1 MPRPAKSGYA
11 RLAQD
16 DWLHD
21 SDSDEDPSADISTY
35 RDGLS
40 RSKRTVS
47 IQPDPTAIH
56 RPTLSPTHTHSF
68 SGRPRRDSSGVDIKA
83 INNRLEKWAEEIAS
97 KFKRKGKSKR
107 VNGEKRLEIYYSVF
121 VPPEGMKA
129 LTPEYTGYPEPVYSR
144 REFEDVVDSVKYAI
158 GRGVHPKLISQ
169 GSSGSYFAKNS
180 SGKTVGVFKPKDEEP
195 YGNLNPKWTKWLHR
209 NLFPCFFGR
218 SCLIPNLSYV
228 SEAAASYL
236 DRQLRTF
243 IVPYTDLV
251 WLSSKSFHYDF
262 WDRRAFYRKGKPF
275 PEKVGSFQVFLNGY
289 KDATTFLKEHPWPDR
304 YNSSFQTEGMN
315 RRRTG
320 WTSSCR
326 TSGDEEDYIDE
337 EAALEDVA
345 DPDEAE
351 SRRYF
356 WTDTLRQSFREELEK
371 MILLDY
377 LMRNTDRGADNW
389 MIKIDRQAGQASFV
403 SSPMRL
409 PADGG
414 GGGGGGGDIGSGL
427 QTLEEESHTH
437 LKTPSPS
444 PGYRSQKPMTLTSR
458 SGTPLS
464 TTGAPPE
471 TVHIGAIDNSLA
483 FPWKHPDQWRS
494 FPYGWLFLPVSLVGQ
509 PFSQKTRDHFLPLL
523 TSTKWWEET
532 QMGLKEIFK
541 LDADFKERMW
551 AKQLAV
557 LKGQAF
563 NIVETLKSPDQGPLE
578 LTRRTRVH
586 VWDDEMD
593 IPVAVPLTVPSSEAR
608 LRNHAEM
615 NGEVDIGAGAASAPA
630 PYTSLNLLGSPTSE
644 MPRAG
649 RFGVRASSDS
659 QRSMDMKT
667 LEDPLISPTE
677 EAPPRPQFGRGGVRK
692 KGKGTSAANGVAEEG
707 TVSLDGRSQSSWS
720 RALGMKGTAS
730 AAAVN
735 GANGG
740 RRGYS
745 SVSTNGSSRR
755 ASIFG
760 AYDVEE
766 GDLGFSAA
774 EGLESSH
781 RKVIVERL
789 EAVKSKPP
797 VFTWC

>member
-11 RLAQD
+11 RIAQD
-16 DWLHD
+16 EWLND
-21 SDSDEDPSADISTY
+21 SDSEEDIEAY

-40 RSKRTVS
+40 RIKRTVS
-47 IQPDPTAIH
+47 IQPEPTAIYRTPSNPLPG
-56 RPTLSPTHTHSF
+56 RPP
-68 SGRPRRDSSGVDIKA
+68 GRPRRDSSGVDIKA

-97 KFKRKGKSKR
+97 KFKRKSKKQPR
-107 VNGEKRLEIYYSVF
+107 GEKRLEIYYSVF

-129 LTPEYTGYPEPVYSR
+129 LTPEYTGYQEPTFSR
-144 REFEDVVDSVKYAI
+144 GQFEDAVDSVRYAI
-158 GRGVHPKLISQ
+158 GRGIHPKLISQ
-169 GSSGSYFAKNS
+169 GSSGSYFVTNS
-180 SGKTVGVFKPKDEEP
+180 RGKTVAVFKPKDEEP

-262 WDRRAFYRKGKPF
+262 WDRRAFYRKGKPL

-304 YNSSFQTEGMN
+304 YNSSFQQEGSK

-326 TSGDEEDYIDE
+326 TSRDDDYADE
-337 EAALEDVA
+337 EAGLEESEGLS
-345 DPDEAE
+345 DETE
-351 SRRYF
+351 NRGRFF
-356 WTDTLRQSFREELEK
+356 WTDTLRQAFREELEK
-371 MILLDY
+371 LILLDY

-389 MIKIDRQAGQASFV
+389 MVRIDREAQSVQIVS

-409 PADGG
+409 PVDP
-414 GGGGGGGDIGSGL
+414 GDIGGSLDDEGG
-427 QTLEEESHTH
+427 H
-437 LKTPSPS
+437 LKAPS
-444 PGYRSQKPMTLTSR
+444 PGYKAHKPMSINSR

-464 TTGAPPE
+464 AGVE
-471 TVHIGAIDNSLA
+471 KVNIGAIDNSLA

-523 TSTKWWEET
+523 TSTKWWAET

-541 LDADFKERMW
+541 QDADFKERMW

-563 NIVETLKSPDQGPLE
+563 NIVETLKMADSGPLE

-608 LRNHAEM
+608 LRNQAGIM
-615 NGEVDIGAGAASAPA
+615 NGEVDIGTGAASAPV
-630 PYTSLNLLGSPTSE
+630 PYKNMNALGSPTSE
-644 MPRAG
+644 LPRAQ
-649 RFGVRASSDS
+649 RFDLNSGYNGKFSEEA
-659 QRSMDMKT
+659 
-667 LEDPLISPTE
+667 EDFESALVSPTSDVGIQDQQ
-677 EAPPRPQFGRGGVRK
+677 RPQKKK
-692 KGKGTSAANGVAEEG
+692 KGKSVDEG
-707 TVSLDGRSQSSWS
+707 RVSFDGRSQNSWS
-720 RALGMKGTAS
+720 KALGMKG
-730 AAAVN
+730 
-735 GANGG
+735 GG
-740 RRGYS
+740 GVRRGLS
-745 SVSTNGSSRR
+745 SVSTAGSSRR
-755 ASIFG
+755 ASVFG
-760 AYDVEE
+760 AYDEEE

>member
-21 SDSDEDPSADISTY
+21 SESDEDPTADISAY
-35 RDGLS
+35 RDGLN
-40 RSKRTVS
+40 RTKRTVS

-56 RPTLSPTHTHSF
+56 RPTLPSSPTHTF
-68 SGRPRRDSSGVDIKA
+68 NGRPRRDSSGVDIKA

-107 VNGEKRLEIYYSVF
+107 LNGEKRLEIYYSVF
-121 VPPEGMKA
+121 VPPEGMRA
-129 LTPEYTGYPEPVYSR
+129 LTMEYTGYPEPVYSR

-262 WDRRAFYRKGKPF
+262 WDRRAFYRKGKML

-345 DPDEAE
+345 GPDEAE

-389 MIKIDRQAGQASFV
+389 MIKIDRQAGQASIV

-414 GGGGGGGDIGSGL
+414 GDIGSSL
-427 QTLEEESHTH
+427 QTLDEESHMH

-444 PGYRSQKPMTLTSR
+444 PGYRSQKPMMLTSR

-464 TTGAPPE
+464 TAGPPPE

-608 LRNHAEM
+608 LKNHAEM

-630 PYTSLNLLGSPTSE
+630 PYTSVNPLGSPTSE

-649 RFGVRASSDS
+649 RFGVRASSDP
-659 QRSMDMKT
+659 MDSKT
-667 LEDPLISPTE
+667 QEDPLISPTE
-677 EAPPRPQFGRGGVRK
+677 EAPPRPQFGRNNNQRK
-692 KGKGTSAANGVAEEG
+692 KGKGTANGEDV
-707 TVSLDGRSQSSWS
+707 TMSLDGRSQSSWS
-720 RALGMKGTAS
+720 RALGMKGAGTT
-730 AAAVN
+730 AAVSN
-735 GANGG
+735 GVNGTSSG

-745 SVSTNGSSRR
+745 SVSTTGSSRR

>member
-16 DWLHD
+16 EVLHD
-21 SDSDEDPSADISTY
+21 SSDEEDDIAGY
-35 RDGLS
+35 RDGLN
-40 RSKRTVS
+40 RVRRTVS
-47 IQPDPTAIH
+47 IQPEPTAIY
-56 RPTLSPTHTHSF
+56 RSASDLSSSSPTSYRPPA
-68 SGRPRRDSSGVDIKA
+68 RPRRDSSGVDIKA
-83 INNRLEKWAEEIAS
+83 INTRLEKWAEEIAS
-97 KFKRKGKSKR
+97 KFKRKSKSKR
-107 VNGEKRLEIYYSVF
+107 VGEKPLEIYYSVF
-121 VPPEGMKA
+121 VPPEGMRA
-129 LTPEYTGYPEPVYSR
+129 LTVDYAGYKEATYSR
-144 REFEDVVDSVKYAI
+144 REFDDVVDSVKYAI
-158 GRGVHPKLISQ
+158 RGGMHPKLISQ

-180 SGKTVGVFKPKDEEP
+180 NGKTVAVFKPKDEEP

-209 NLFPCFFGR
+209 NF
-218 SCLIPNLSYV
+218 YV

-262 WDRRAFYRKGKPF
+262 WDRRAFYRKGKPL
-275 PEKVGSFQVFLNGY
+275 PEKVGSFQIFLNGF

-304 YNSSFQTEGMN
+304 YNSSFQEEGS
-315 RRRTG
+315 RRRKRG

-326 TSGDEEDYIDE
+326 TSGDDEDYGDE
-337 EAALEDVA
+337 EMGPEDTA
-345 DPDEAE
+345 DENEAE
-351 SRRYF
+351 ARKYF
-356 WTDTLRQSFREELEK
+356 WTDSLRQSFREELEK
-371 MILLDY
+371 LILLDY

-389 MIKIDRQAGQASFV
+389 MVKIDRESGRASIA

-409 PADGG
+409 PMDGG
-414 GGGGGGGDIGSGL
+414 SDINGQNLGPL
-427 QTLEEESHTH
+427 DDDGH
-437 LKTPSPS
+437 LKTPSP
-444 PGYRSQKPMTLTSR
+444 GYKSHKPMSLNSR

-464 TTGAPPE
+464 GGTE
-471 TVHIGAIDNSLA
+471 TVSIGAIDNSLA

-523 TSTKWWEET
+523 TSTKWWAET

-541 LDADFKERMW
+541 LDTDFKERMW

-593 IPVAVPLTVPSSEAR
+593 IPVAVPLTVPSSESR
-608 LRNHAEM
+608 LRNQTEM
-615 NGEVDIGAGAASAPA
+615 NGELDIGSAASAP
-630 PYTSLNLLGSPTSE
+630 TFHDTNLLGSPTE
-644 MPRAG
+644 LPRAE
-649 RFGVRASSDS
+649 RFSLSRNRESFEVPRKISESSEEHE
-659 QRSMDMKT
+659 T
-667 LEDPLISPTE
+667 LLSPSSLGDVGH
-677 EAPPRPQFGRGGVRK
+677 RHQKKKK
-692 KGKGTSAANGVAEEG
+692 KGKAVDESSM
-707 TVSLDGRSQSSWS
+707 SLDGRTQNSWS
-720 RALGMKGTAS
+720 RALGMKG
-730 AAAVN
+730 
-735 GANGG
+735 
-740 RRGYS
+740 RRGGGFS
-745 SVSTNGSSRR
+745 SISTAGSSRR
-755 ASIFG
+755 GSIFG
-760 AYDVEE
+760 AYDEEE

>member
-11 RLAQD
+11 RIAQD
-16 DWLHD
+16 EWLND
-21 SDSDEDPSADISTY
+21 SDSEEDIEAY

-40 RSKRTVS
+40 RTKRTVS
-47 IQPDPTAIH
+47 IQPEPTAIYRTPSNPLPG
-56 RPTLSPTHTHSF
+56 RPP
-68 SGRPRRDSSGVDIKA
+68 GRPRRDSSGVDIKA

-97 KFKRKGKSKR
+97 KFKRKSKKQPR
-107 VNGEKRLEIYYSVF
+107 GEKRLEIYYSVF

-129 LTPEYTGYPEPVYSR
+129 LTPEYTGYQEPTFSR
-144 REFEDVVDSVKYAI
+144 GQFEDAVDSVRYAI
-158 GRGVHPKLISQ
+158 GRGIHPKLISQ
-169 GSSGSYFAKNS
+169 GSSGSYFVTNS
-180 SGKTVGVFKPKDEEP
+180 RGKTVAVFKPKDEEP

-262 WDRRAFYRKGKPF
+262 WDRRAFYRKGKPL

-304 YNSSFQTEGMN
+304 YNSSFQQEGSK

-326 TSGDEEDYIDE
+326 TSRDDDYADE
-337 EAALEDVA
+337 EAGFEESEGLS
-345 DPDEAE
+345 DETE
-351 SRRYF
+351 NRGRFF
-356 WTDTLRQSFREELEK
+356 WTDTLRQAFREELEK
-371 MILLDY
+371 LILLDY

-389 MIKIDRQAGQASFV
+389 MVRIDREAQSVQIVS

-409 PADGG
+409 PVDP
-414 GGGGGGGDIGSGL
+414 GDIGGSLDDEGG
-427 QTLEEESHTH
+427 H
-437 LKTPSPS
+437 LKAPS
-444 PGYRSQKPMTLTSR
+444 PGYKAHKPMSINSR

-464 TTGAPPE
+464 AGVE
-471 TVHIGAIDNSLA
+471 KVNIGAIDNSLA

-523 TSTKWWEET
+523 TSTKWWAET

-541 LDADFKERMW
+541 QDADFKERMW

-563 NIVETLKSPDQGPLE
+563 NIVETLKMADSGPLE

-608 LRNHAEM
+608 LRNQAEIM
-615 NGEVDIGAGAASAPA
+615 NGEVDIGTGTASAPV
-630 PYTSLNLLGSPTSE
+630 PYRNMNALGSPTSE
-644 MPRAG
+644 LPRAQ
-649 RFGVRASSDS
+649 RFGLNSGFNGKFSEEAED
-659 QRSMDMKT
+659 
-667 LEDPLISPTE
+667 LESALISPTSDVGIQDQQ
-677 EAPPRPQFGRGGVRK
+677 RPQKKK
-692 KGKGTSAANGVAEEG
+692 KGKSVDEG
-707 TVSLDGRSQSSWS
+707 RVSFDGRSQNSWS
-720 RALGMKGTAS
+720 KALGMKG
-730 AAAVN
+730 
-735 GANGG
+735 GG
-740 RRGYS
+740 GVRRGLS
-745 SVSTNGSSRR
+745 SVSTAGSSRR
-755 ASIFG
+755 ASVFG
-760 AYDVEE
+760 AYDEEE

>member
-21 SDSDEDPSADISTY
+21 SDSEEDPSADISAY

-40 RSKRTVS
+40 RPKRTVS

-56 RPTLSPTHTHSF
+56 RPTLSPSHTF
-68 SGRPRRDSSGVDIKA
+68 NGRPRRDSSGVDIKA

-107 VNGEKRLEIYYSVF
+107 GTGEKRLEIYYSVF
-121 VPPEGMKA
+121 VAPEGMKA
-129 LTPEYTGYPEPVYSR
+129 LTPEYTGYPEAVYSR
-144 REFEDVVDSVKYAI
+144 RDFDDVVDSVKYAI
-158 GRGVHPKLISQ
+158 ARGMHPKLIMQ

-262 WDRRAFYRKGKPF
+262 WDRRAHYRNGKMF

-337 EAALEDVA
+337 EAALEDEA

-389 MIKIDRQAGQASFV
+389 MIKIDRQAGQASIV
-403 SSPMRL
+403 SSSPMRL

-414 GGGGGGGDIGSGL
+414 GSGDIGSTL
-427 QTLEEESHTH
+427 HTLEEESHTH

-444 PGYRSQKPMTLTSR
+444 PGYRSQKPMSLNSR

-464 TTGAPPE
+464 AAGVTE

-593 IPVAVPLTVPSSEAR
+593 IPVAVPLTAPSSEAR

-615 NGEVDIGAGAASAPA
+615 NGEVDIGAGAASAPVQ
-630 PYTSLNLLGSPTSE
+630 YTSLNLLNSPTSE

-659 QRSMDMKT
+659 QRSLDGKT
-667 LEDPLISPTE
+667 VEDPLISPTSE
-677 EAPPRPQFGRGGVRK
+677 NPPRPNMGRNKKR
-692 KGKGTSAANGVAEEG
+692 KGKGAAGAADDG
-707 TVSLDGRSQSSWS
+707 PVSFDGRSQSSWS
-720 RALGMKGTAS
+720 RALGMKGAGTGGS
-730 AAAVN
+730 
-735 GANGG
+735 GAGGVGGSG

-745 SVSTNGSSRR
+745 SISTTGSSRR

>member
-16 DWLHD
+16 EWLQD
-21 SDSDEDPSADISTY
+21 SSDEEEVGVEAY
-35 RDGLS
+35 RDGLT
-40 RSKRTVS
+40 RIKRTVS
-47 IQPDPTAIH
+47 IQPEPTAIYGGN
-56 RPTLSPTHTHSF
+56 T
-68 SGRPRRDSSGVDIKA
+68 SGDNSANGTQRRPRRDSSGVDIKA

-97 KFKRKGKSKR
+97 KFKRKSKSKGLR
-107 VNGEKRLEIYYSVF
+107 PQKPLEIYYSVF
-121 VPPEGMKA
+121 VAPEGMKA
-129 LTPEYTGYPEPVYSR
+129 LTPEFTGYPEPKFNR
-144 REFEDVVDSVKYAI
+144 RDFDDVVDSVKYAI
-158 GRGVHPKLISQ
+158 SRGIHPQLITQ
-169 GSSGSYFAKNS
+169 GSSGSYFVKNS
-180 SGKTVGVFKPKDEEP
+180 NGKTVGVFKPKDEEP

-262 WDRRAFYRKGKPF
+262 WDRRAFYNKGKLF

-304 YNSSFQTEGMN
+304 YNSSFETEGMK
-315 RRRTG
+315 RRRKG

-326 TSGDEEDYIDE
+326 TTGDDEDYGDEEASLNEMDGSH
-337 EAALEDVA
+337 
-345 DPDEAE
+345 E
-351 SRRYF
+351 SSPSGPNF
-356 WTDTLRQSFREELEK
+356 WTETLRQSFREELEK
-371 MILLDY
+371 LILLDY

-389 MIKIDRQAGQASFV
+389 MVKIDRQTGQASIV
-403 SSPMRL
+403 SSSPMKM
-409 PADGG
+409 PAVDGG
-414 GGGGGGGDIGSGL
+414 LGDIGTFNGDD
-427 QTLEEESHTH
+427 EGH
-437 LKTPSPS
+437 LKAPS
-444 PGYRSQKPMTLTSR
+444 PGYKAQKPMSMSSR

-464 TTGAPPE
+464 AGSE
-471 TVHIGAIDNSLA
+471 KVYIGAIDNSLA

-523 TSTKWWEET
+523 TSTRWWAET

-593 IPVAVPLTVPSSEAR
+593 IPVAVPLTVPSSEAM
-608 LRNHAEM
+608 LRNQADLM
-615 NGEVDIGAGAASAPA
+615 NGEFDIGTTAVSAPA
-630 PYTSLNLLGSPTSE
+630 PYRGVNLLGSPTSE
-644 MPRAG
+644 MPRAE
-649 RFGVRASSDS
+649 RFDLSMRQTFDDGKLVEEEGGDLDADLMSPSSDVGL
-659 QRSMDMKT
+659 QHHQ
-667 LEDPLISPTE
+667 
-677 EAPPRPQFGRGGVRK
+677 RPQGYKKK
-692 KGKGTSAANGVAEEG
+692 KGKSVDEG
-707 TVSLDGRSQSSWS
+707 RRISFDGRSHSSWS
-720 RALGMKGTAS
+720 RALGMKGGAVPKRGFSSISTAGS
-730 AAAVN
+730 
-735 GANGG
+735 
-740 RRGYS
+740 
-745 SVSTNGSSRR
+745 SSRR

-760 AYDVEE
+760 AYDEEE

-789 EAVKSKPP
+789 EPVKSKPP
-797 VFTWC
+797 VFTCC